1 LQIHFRQCGPGSQGN
16 QAFQRFVVFVTP
28 EGQAME
34 LGWVHDND
42 LTVAAENYLRLV
54 LKKTAWYSPSAAK

>member
-1 LQIHFRQCGPGSQGN
+1 
-16 QAFQRFVVFVTP
+16 
-28 EGQAME
+28 ME